1 MPNKTDSFD
10 DYDDD
15 DLEYDDI
22 DDVDSADSNEDE
34 KVFQNITPK
43 KRASAWREIEEFWD
57 NYEMIKQMKRDS
69 NSESYYDFLLD
80 GELN

>member
-1 MPNKTDSFD
+1 MSNKAETYD
-10 DYDDD
+10 DYDD
-15 DLEYDDI
+15 DLEYDEI
-22 DDVDSADSNEDE
+22 ESSDSDEDE
-34 KVFQNITPK
+34 KIFQSNSPK

-69 NSESYYDFLLD
+69 NSESYYDYLLD